1 MTTLALLAALPARLV
16 ALGRWLWRHRTAA
29 ALTVLTAG
37 VWLYRARARRLA
49 GARDAEHQRAD
60 KAEADAATVTE
71 VLEARE
77 AGHAL
82 AEEIRDVPTTADPAA
97 DRAALYD
104 RVREI
109 ARREGA
115 TPSVPD
121 DAPAGPGARDPARDR
136 R

>member
-1 MTTLALLAALPARLV
+1 MTALRWIRDLGAWLLRHPIAAIAALGAAVLLV
-16 ALGRWLWRHRTAA
+16 VRRQRD
-29 ALTVLTAG
+29 
-37 VWLYRARARRLA
+37 RARVQ
-49 GARDAEHQRAD
+49 RDVEHRRAD
-60 KAEADAATVTE
+60 QAEADAATVTE

-104 RVREI
+104 LVREI